1 MVMKKKGDA
10 NFGVAGRLGAM
21 GGKYGRKATNLSAKE
36 LKAAGG
42 AKAASKRTVDISKT
56 KRATSGPM
64 AGKTLGPAGK
74 PLTGTVTMPDGSKAV
89 YKDGKRVVKAT
100 PTKSASVKAA
110 PTKSRAATPKATT
123 SNKSET
129 PSKPKATGNKRTN
142 RLAGERYEA
151 QKGQTRGTSATT
163 QNKASSAKKGTPS
176 NLTGFSVNKPGSVA
190 YKPGATI
197 KRQSAQP
204 EKQKPKP
211 KTKPSGPMTWGK

>member
-10 NFGVAGRLGAM
+10 NFGVAGRMGAM

-42 AKAASKRTVDISKT
+42 DKAASKRTVDISKT

-74 PLTGTVTMPDGSKAV
+74 PLTGTVTMSDGSKAV
-89 YKDGKRVVKAT
+89 YKDGKRVVKAA
-100 PTKSASVKAA
+100 SAKPAPAKAA
-110 PTKSRAATPKATT
+110 KSRAATPKATT

-151 QKGQTRGTSATT
+151 QKGQTRGTSTTT

-197 KRQSAQP
+197 KRQSAKP

-211 KTKPSGPMTWGK
+211 KPKPSGPMTWNK